1 MVERFGVV
9 GRFLVDLAFRKVRMR
24 PEGVTRIRRLAE
36 QGTVIYVMR
45 YRSTIDYLL
54 VNALLLREGLPLAR
68 FAPGVSS
75 VPWRPFGQMLRWLF
89 RRPRPSQAQQHRE
102 CAESV
107 AAGEP
112 VLLFMRSQ
120 AVAGRRR
127 WALSAARLGPQ
138 YLRDVLRA
146 SAGAARPVFL
156 VPLAIFRNTGYR
168 RKESRLATLVYSV
181 QEAPGEVRRLMTYLW
196 APEELQVSVGREIAL
211 ARFVEEHRRDGEE
224 RTVRRLTRAL
234 QIFLYR
240 EERVVLGPALLPRR
254 VVREHVLR
262 DPELARTIRQLAGER
277 HVSRGRVVKEARR
290 YLREMAAAFNGI
302 YFGVLEFVFTRI
314 IWPRTFAGLEIVG
327 LERVV
332 ERMREHPVVLVPCH
346 RSHFDYLILTYIFHT
361 NYLSPPHIA
370 AGINLSF
377 WPMGPLFRGAGAFF
391 IRRTFDDNVLY
402 KTVFRRYLAFLIR
415 EGYTQE
421 FFIEGGRTRTG
432 KTLPPKLGVLSAL
445 VSTFLEGLRRDLYFV
460 PVSIHYGRIPEEEA
474 YRREVA
480 GEEKQRESFGALLKA
495 RAILKRR
502 YGTVYV
508 SYGEP
513 ISLHDALGPLRE
525 HAQAPDADTEV
536 VEEEQREFVERF
548 GDRLMREINAVAVAG
563 ATSVS
568 ATALLAAQNPAS
580 RLGEFAATARTL
592 LEVLRFQGVR
602 FTASLLRNEPSGFR
616 ESLTWL
622 ESGGLVERRPQY
634 DADDPVLHVTR
645 EARVSLDFYKNNT
658 LHFFLLPAL
667 VARGLL
673 AGVAPHGLQAYV
685 LRWLEV
691 FRLEFP
697 RADQGALPGQ
707 LAGVVAFY
715 RDHGA
720 LDGEKVRPDHP
731 LIRVTSGLLENLR
744 EAYWMAARTVGSQ
757 SDWPLTRK
765 ALTQRMQRHFATALL
780 LGDVR
785 KPEGASVLAFQN
797 ALSWLE
803 SHGYVLSKRKRG
815 GREPWFEPGPRFS
828 ELARLTSELRT

>member
-1 MVERFGVV
+1 MVERFGII
-9 GRFLVDLAFRKVRMR
+9 GRLLVDLAFRKVRMR
-24 PEGVTRIRRLAE
+24 PESVTRIRRLAE

-75 VPWRPFGQMLRWLF
+75 VLWRPFGQMLRWIV
-89 RRPRPSQAQQHRE
+89 RRPRPSAAQQHAE
-102 CAESV
+102 CSDSV
-107 AAGEP
+107 AAGES
-112 VLLFMRSQ
+112 VLLFMRNQ

-146 SAGAARPVFL
+146 QGSASRPVFL

-181 QEAPGEVRRLMTYLW
+181 QEAPGEVRRLITYLW

-211 ARFVEEHRRDGEE
+211 TRFIDEHRRDGEE
-224 RTVRRLTRAL
+224 RMVRRLTRAL

-277 HVSRGRVVKEARR
+277 GVSRGKVVKEARK

-302 YFGVLEFVFTRI
+302 LFGVLEFVFTKI
-314 IWPRTFAGLEIVG
+314 IWPRMFAGLEIVG

-346 RSHFDYLILTYIFHT
+346 RSHFDYLILTYIFHI

-432 KTLPPKLGVLSAL
+432 KTLPPKLGMLSAL

-474 YRREVA
+474 YRREVTGA
-480 GEEKQRESFGALLKA
+480 EKQRESFGALLKA
-495 RAILKRR
+495 RSVLKRR

-525 HAQAPDADTEV
+525 RVQNATPADAEA
-536 VEEEQREFVERF
+536 VEEEQREFVESF
-548 GDRLMREINAVAVAG
+548 GDRLMREMNAVAVAG

-568 ATALLAAQNPAS
+568 ATALLAAEHPAS
-580 RLGEFAATARTL
+580 RLADFLATTRTL
-592 LEVLRFQGVR
+592 LDVLRAQGVR
-602 FTASLLRNEPSGFR
+602 FTASLLRNESSDFR

-622 ESGGLVERRPQY
+622 EGGGLVERQHDP
-634 DADDPVLHVTR
+634 DGPVLRVTR
-645 EARVSLDFYKNNT
+645 EARIGLDFYKNNT
-658 LHFFLLPAL
+658 VHFFLLPAL
-667 VARGLL
+667 VARGLA
-673 AGVAPHGLQAYV
+673 AGVAPDALEPYV
-685 LRWLEV
+685 LRWLDV
-691 FRLEFP
+691 FRVEFP
-697 RADQGALPGQ
+697 RADRAT
-707 LAGVVAFY
+707 LAAELASMVDFY
-715 RDHGA
+715 RARGA
-720 LDGEKVRPDHP
+720 LDGATVRREHP
-731 LIRVTSGLLENLR
+731 LIRVTGSLLENLR
-744 EAYWMAARTVGSQ
+744 EAYWTATRTVASQ
-757 SDWPLTRK
+757 TDWPLTRK
-765 ALTQRMQRHFATALL
+765 ALTQRMQRHFATGLW
-780 LGDVR
+780 LGEVR
-785 KPEGASVLAFQN
+785 KPEGASVVAFQN
-797 ALSWLE
+797 ALTWLQ
-803 SHGYVLSKRKRG
+803 SGGYVVSKRKRG
-815 GREPWFEPGPRFS
+815 SREPWFEPGPRFA
-828 ELARLTSELRT
+828 ELGPLVAELRT

>member
-1 MVERFGVV
+1 MVERFGVL
-9 GRFLVDLAFRKVRMR
+9 GRLLVDLAFRKVHMR
-24 PEGVTRIRRLAE
+24 PESVTRIRRLAE
-36 QGTVIYVMR
+36 QGTVVYVMR

-75 VPWRPFGQMLRWLF
+75 VLWRPFGQMLRWLG
-89 RRPRPSQAQQHRE
+89 RRPRPLPAQQHRE

-107 AAGEP
+107 AAGEA

-146 SAGAARPVFL
+146 SATAGRPVFL

-168 RKESRLATLVYSV
+168 RKESRLAALVYSV
-181 QEAPGEVRRLMTYLW
+181 QEAPGEARRLITYLW

-277 HVSRGRVVKEARR
+277 GVSRGRVVKEARR

-314 IWPRTFAGLEIVG
+314 IWPRTFAGLEILG

-346 RSHFDYLILTYIFHT
+346 RSHFDYLILTYIFHS

-391 IRRTFDDNVLY
+391 IRRTFDDNLLY

-432 KTLPPKLGVLSAL
+432 KTLQPKLGMLSAL

-480 GEEKQRESFGALLKA
+480 GEEKPRESFGALLKA
-495 RAILKRR
+495 RSILQRR

-525 HAQAPDADTEV
+525 RAQAPDADAEAL
-536 VEEEQREFVERF
+536 EDEQREFVERL
-548 GDRLMREINAVAVAG
+548 GDRLMREMNAVAVAG

-568 ATALLAAQNPAS
+568 ATALLAAEKPAS
-580 RLGEFAATARTL
+580 RLADFVATARTL
-592 LEVLRFQGVR
+592 LDVLRFQGVR
-602 FTASLLRNEPSGFR
+602 FTASLLRNEPNDFR

-622 ESGGLVERRPQY
+622 ETGGLVERRQY
-634 DADDPVLHVTR
+634 EPEGDVLHVTR

-667 VARGLL
+667 VSRALC

-685 LRWLEV
+685 QRWLEV

-697 RADQGALPGQ
+697 RPDLDALPGQ
-707 LAGVVAFY
+707 LEHVVAFY
-715 RDHGA
+715 RERGA
-720 LDGEKVRPDHP
+720 LGPEGVRPEHA
-731 LIRVTSGLLENLR
+731 LVRVTCGLLENLR
-744 EAYWMAARTVGSQ
+744 EAYWTAARTVASQ
-757 SDWPLTRK
+757 TDWPLTQK
-765 ALTQRMQRHFATALL
+765 ALTQRMQKHFATGLL
-780 LGDVR
+780 LGDVC
-785 KPEGASVLAFQN
+785 KPEGASVVAFQN
-797 ALSWLE
+797 ALTWLE
-803 SHGYVLSKRKRG
+803 SHGYVQSRRRRG
-815 GREPWFEPGPRFS
+815 KGEPSFEPGPRYT
-828 ELARLTSELRT
+828 ELGRLAAELRN